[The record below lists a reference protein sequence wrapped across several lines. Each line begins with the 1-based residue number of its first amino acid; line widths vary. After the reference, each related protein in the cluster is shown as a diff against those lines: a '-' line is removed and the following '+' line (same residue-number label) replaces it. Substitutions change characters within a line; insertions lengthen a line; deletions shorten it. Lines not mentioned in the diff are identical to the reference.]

1 MSSKFAMGGGSDV
14 ESEVESGASPAK
26 RSKAP
31 SQAGLSQHSGG
42 MQAGRY
48 FGCFLCGAR
57 LVPATSQSW
66 FKMDFCKRTCYLALR
81 AHNRCLTTSEK
92 SASLKMAKQNPEEW
106 MKTVKGF
113 CRDDEGKRDRQ
124 AVKESKDGIHKYT
137 EHKNYEDRQV
147 IKGKVKLTKKRFK
160 GWCKVNLGYDSDQA
174 SEDFGEQLVEQ
185 GTDMEDSDGEPRV
198 DVKRNEEELFVDGRM
213 KATVKQKRQVG
224 DAGGFRRDVGKGR
237 AAKAEAAEE
246 EEQEGLTEEKRSGQN
261 WLRRRRRGLARA
273 TPANG
278 SEEENAG
285 AAAKKPRKEECAEAA
300 PKKPQDRGRTLSANG
315 LGQRAKDPLGNRTA
329 TFQERLWGN
338 MCTCPSK
345 P

>member
-1 MSSKFAMGGGSDV
+1 
-14 ESEVESGASPAK
+14 
-26 RSKAP
+26 
-31 SQAGLSQHSGG
+31 
-42 MQAGRY
+42 
-48 FGCFLCGAR
+48 
-57 LVPATSQSW
+57 
-66 FKMDFCKRTCYLALR
+66 
-81 AHNRCLTTSEK
+81 
-92 SASLKMAKQNPEEW
+92 
-106 MKTVKGF
+106 
-113 CRDDEGKRDRQ
+113 
-124 AVKESKDGIHKYT
+124 
-137 EHKNYEDRQV
+137 
-147 IKGKVKLTKKRFK
+147 
-160 GWCKVNLGYDSDQA
+160 
-174 SEDFGEQLVEQ
+174 
-185 GTDMEDSDGEPRV
+185 MEDSDGEPRV
-198 DVKRNEEELFVDGRM
+198 EVKRNEEELIVEGKM

-246 EEQEGLTEEKRSGQN
+246 EEQEGLTEEKRSGQA